1 MSRRIEFVEVFMEK
15 ENPVFIT
22 TAESV
27 LLVGTFVMWIFIGHF
42 IAVILEFKH
51 IFEANTWWYLL
62 PLITFILFLSSF
74 VGRRKSNVEEQ
85 IWTYIFNTKGIQ
97 SLVLLKWLD
106 PFSVKYVG
114 SDLFFNITFSSTN
127 ERR

>member
-1 MSRRIEFVEVFMEK
+1 MLQMSRIIEFVEVFMENK
-15 ENPVFIT
+15 NPVFIT

-51 IFEANTWWYLL
+51 IFEANTLWYLL

-74 VGRRKSNVEEQ
+74 VGRRKSNGEEQ
-85 IWTYIFNTKGIQ
+85 I
-97 SLVLLKWLD
+97 
-106 PFSVKYVG
+106 
-114 SDLFFNITFSSTN
+114 
-127 ERR
+127 